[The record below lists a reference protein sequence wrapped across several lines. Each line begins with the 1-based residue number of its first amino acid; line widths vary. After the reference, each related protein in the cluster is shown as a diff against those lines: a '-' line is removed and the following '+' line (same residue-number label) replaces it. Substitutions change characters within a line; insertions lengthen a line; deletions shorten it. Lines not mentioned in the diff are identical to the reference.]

1 MTIDPFVEGKREV
14 KRKME
19 LKRAKSITSINSIEQ
34 SPNERKTKKGGGIS
48 QDKLALFLAS
58 AKRMREKKEL
68 AIKEAESPLGPNTK
82 KGGIN
87 PDRLALFSANAKK
100 MQEKTKEEAI
110 QDANNQIKSLLRE
123 SVSI

>member
-1 MTIDPFVEGKREV
+1 M
-14 KRKME
+14 
-19 LKRAKSITSINSIEQ
+19 Q
-34 SPNERKTKKGGGIS
+34 
-48 QDKLALFLAS
+48 
-58 AKRMREKKEL
+58 EKKEL
-68 AIKEAESPLGPNTK
+68 AIKEAESPLGPKTK

-87 PDRLALFSANAKK
+87 RSRLALFLANTKK